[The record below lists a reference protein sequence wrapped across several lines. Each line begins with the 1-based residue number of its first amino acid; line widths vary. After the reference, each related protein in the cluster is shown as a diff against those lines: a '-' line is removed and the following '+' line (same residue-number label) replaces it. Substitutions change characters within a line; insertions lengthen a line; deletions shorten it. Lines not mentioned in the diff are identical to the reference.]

1 MHKFKR
7 HLLPLLLAITFLVP
21 LAAQNSPHHPELDW
35 QTIET
40 EHFVF
45 NFHEGTEWSVN
56 MAMKVAESVYPYVT
70 GLYKWEPKEKTQ
82 IIIQDTD
89 DYANGGAYYF
99 DNKIIIWASP
109 LEFDLRG
116 NHQWM
121 WNVFTHEFSHII
133 SLGASMKYPINIPMF
148 YVQWIDREIP
158 MKENIIL
165 EYPKGIGSFPIAN
178 SIVPMW
184 WAEGVAQYQYEN
196 ARHDFWDSHRDMIL
210 RDAALN
216 NRIMSWG
223 DVSHFGHAGIGNE
236 VVYNTGY
243 AFASFLAERYGSS
256 VHANIAEAASNK
268 LRLGF
273 DRIIKDA
280 TGTSGKELYNDFAE
294 HIQADYLN
302 HTVSIREHL
311 VEGEIFFAEGPGN
324 FLTSYSSDG
333 KRMVFQSSKG
343 YDYISYNFLY
353 TFEGD
358 KEVKISK
365 NRVRGNVAWSP
376 DGNTVYFAQRQ
387 KANIYGSTWFDL
399 MSYDFTTEKL
409 DRMTKD
415 ARIYSVTS
423 DADGQLYVIRV
434 HDGTHNIFRYDPVDS
449 LMENLTNFNQ
459 GEQVFIMQSD
469 PDGKKI
475 YFDMAVNHG
484 RDIYCLNL
492 KDNSI
497 DPLIF
502 DITHDNR
509 TPYLS
514 QDGKYLYFS
523 SDRTGIFNIYRME
536 LGENSE
542 TELLSNVIGAAMY
555 PAIDPND
562 NSLSYTLF
570 KEGRFVL
577 NKLTDIESIP
587 QEYAKYK
594 EYSMPT
600 IMQECSDVCQIA
612 DAKDYEYQ
620 FSDLFFVPF
629 LQYDYDALKVGLI
642 FYQNELLDKMNLFA
656 MADINYRGDYDIN
669 ARLDFNQFLPRFYLE
684 VFAVGLNRT
693 DSTKFNDYWEMERD
707 IHFSLSEVSL
717 GMHYTWQNTHYFELT
732 ATHGQ
737 YTSNMQA
744 NADDPTIGLVKFVP
758 STYYKGQRLE
768 FRYRADF
775 TKRHWQS
782 NISPTRGFRIN
793 DLVLAYDFN
802 KFIDNYKVTEYGT
815 YTETYSADSVNFTPR
830 FDLDADIFFPIP
842 GTEHVALSFNI
853 DVGMQ
858 FNTKIDSFFNY
869 FGGGLPG
876 LKGYPFYA
884 IEGTHKAIL
893 TSTLRFPITKKLGLN
908 LEPFFFENLYVS
920 IYHQIGDAWTFG
932 LSAPDWKQ
940 DIGLEA
946 RIAGHSWYGFPL
958 ALTFDLVYAM
968 DMIQYDEFDVTKTIG
983 HNLRFY
989 WSVLFDF

>member
-1 MHKFKR
+1 MHILKK
-7 HLLPLLLAITFLVP
+7 HLLPILIAFVLISS
-21 LAAQNSPHHPELDW
+21 LAAQNEPHHPELKW
-35 QTIET
+35 QSIET
-40 EHFVF
+40 EHFIF
-45 NFHEGTEWSVN
+45 HFHEGTEWSVN
-56 MAMKVAESVYPYVT
+56 MAIKVAESVYPYVT

-99 DNKIIIWASP
+99 DNKIMIWASP

-133 SLGASMKYPINIPMF
+133 SLGASMKYPISIPMF

-165 EYPKGIGSFPIAN
+165 EYPKGIGSMPIAN

-196 ARHDFWDSHRDMIL
+196 AEHDSWDSHRDMIL

-243 AFASFLAERYGSS
+243 AFASYLADRYGSS
-256 VHANIAEAASNK
+256 VHAEIANAAKNK
-268 LRLGF
+268 LRFSF
-273 DRIIKDA
+273 DKVLKDV
-280 TGTSGKELYNDFAE
+280 TDISGKDLYNDFSD
-294 HIQADYLN
+294 HIQADFLN

-311 VEGEIFFAEGPGN
+311 VEGETLFDEGPGN
-324 FLTSYSSDG
+324 FLTSYSPDG
-333 KRMVFQSSKG
+333 ERMVFQSSKD

-353 TFEGD
+353 TYEDD
-358 KEVKISK
+358 KATKISK
-365 NRVRGNVAWSP
+365 NRVRGNVTWSP
-376 DGNTVYFAQRQ
+376 DGNKVYFAQRQ

-399 MSYDFTTEKL
+399 MEYNFETKKL
-409 DRMTKD
+409 KRLTKD

-423 DADGQLYVIRV
+423 DVNGHMYVIRV
-434 HDGTHNIFRYDPVDS
+434 YDGTHNIFSYDPVDS
-449 LMENLTNFNQ
+449 LMENLTNFTH

-484 RDIYCLNL
+484 RDIYCLDIEN
-492 KDNSI
+492 KTI

-502 DITHDNR
+502 DIAYDNR
-509 TPYLS
+509 TPNLS
-514 QDGKYLYFS
+514 PDAKHLYFS
-523 SDRTGIFNIYRME
+523 SDRTGIFNIYRMN
-536 LGENSE
+536 LENISE
-542 TELLSNVIGAAMY
+542 VELLTNVTGAAMY

-562 NSLSYTLF
+562 GSLSYTLF
-570 KEGRFVL
+570 KEGRFIL
-577 NKLTDIESIP
+577 NKVATIESIP

-600 IMQECSDVCQIA
+600 IMQDCNNSCQISE
-612 DAKDYEYQ
+612 AKDYEYQ
-620 FSDLFFVPF
+620 FSNLFFVPF
-629 LQYDYDALKVGLI
+629 MQYDYDALKGGVIL
-642 FYQNELLDKMNLFA
+642 FQNEVLDKMNLFA

-693 DSTKFNDYWEMERD
+693 DSTKLNDYYEMERK
-707 IHFSLSEVSL
+707 ISFSLSEISL
-717 GMHYTWQNTHYFELT
+717 GMHYTWQNIHYFELS
-732 ATHGQ
+732 ATTGQ
-737 YTSNMQA
+737 YTSNVKA
-744 NADDPTIGLVKFVP
+744 NADDPGLGLLKFIS
-758 STYYKGQRLE
+758 STYYKGQRIE

-782 NISPTRGFRIN
+782 NISPTKGFRIN
-793 DLVLAYDFN
+793 DLVMAYDLN
-802 KFIDNYKVTEYGT
+802 KFIDDYKVTDFGT
-815 YTETYSADSVNFTPR
+815 YTETYTNNYTPR
-830 FDLDADIFFPIP
+830 IDFDSDIFIPIP
-842 GTEHVALSFNI
+842 GTKHTSLSFNV
-853 DVGMQ
+853 DVGMM
-858 FNTKIDSFFNY
+858 FNTEIDSFFNY

-876 LKGYPFYA
+876 LKGYPYYT

-893 TSTLRFPITKKLGLN
+893 TTALRFPLSKKLGLN

-920 IYHQIGDAWTFG
+920 VYHQIGDAWTFG
-932 LSAPDWKQ
+932 RSAPDWKQ

-958 ALTFDLVYAM
+958 ALTFDLVYAL
-968 DMIQYDEFDVTKTIG
+968 DMIQYDEFDISKTIG
-983 HNLRFY
+983 HNFRFY
-989 WSVLFDF
+989 WTVLFDF